1 MKLIESMACIGEIQ
15 MHLYCIELDN
25 YVNKLLLYTT
35 YSDLFINVCR
45 CLSLGHVSSGSLTMS
60 VAILQFFQDLPGT
73 VRRDMSHTLSMIR
86 QRMGCTH
93 ARGTHPL

>member
-60 VAILQFFQDLPGT
+60 VAILHGFFRTCQALLEEICHIHS
-73 VRRDMSHTLSMIR
+73 V
-86 QRMGCTH
+86 
-93 ARGTHPL
+93 